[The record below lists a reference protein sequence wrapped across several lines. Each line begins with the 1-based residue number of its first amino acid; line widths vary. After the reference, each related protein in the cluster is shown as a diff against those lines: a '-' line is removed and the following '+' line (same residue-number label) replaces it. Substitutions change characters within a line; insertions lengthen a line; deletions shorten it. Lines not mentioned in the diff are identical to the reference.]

1 MRIDPDVIE
10 ASRPDDREIALLAA
24 EVRRLQAVINSE
36 EPTHIDDE
44 DWLRRAIVSDKIAI
58 AKLEAEIER
67 LRPTD
72 AERLLI
78 QSAAEEWE
86 EHAQHWRDNDERVA
100 DESDRNA
107 ATLRALLERTK

>member
-24 EVRRLQAVINSE
+24 EVRRLQAVINSK
-36 EPTHIDDE
+36 EPAHIDNE

-72 AERLLI
+72 AEREAIRRAADTLGFLQADYGKTQTEKDAHTLL
-78 QSAAEEWE
+78 E
-86 EHAQHWRDNDERVA
+86 
-100 DESDRNA
+100 
-107 ATLRALLERTK
+107 LLERLKCNDH